1 MKILEV
7 RPEQVIVLDRGVVTT
22 RPNSPYYSLKY
33 FHYDE
38 KRIAYTFSDTSFIQ
52 ETFDARI
59 FNCWCNGKR
68 IQLRQDLSDKLA
80 TTINQHIEYKTL
92 YQYEDLFKF
101 AYEEIPEYY
110 FLERYLNN
118 VEGVVHDTKQ
128 GFIVYDSFKIDFK
141 GNAWIKKGH
150 TSYNMS
156 SDEEWISLCIVM
168 QGSTH
173 SNKADEGRLPDE
185 YGEVQTINAL
195 TMTIISKIIFLLN
208 PNLEDTAYTSQL
220 SKTLLSKL
228 RQIKGGENEK

>member
-1 MKILEV
+1 
-7 RPEQVIVLDRGVVTT
+7 VICLDRGVVTT

-38 KRIAYTFSDTSFIQ
+38 KRIAYTFSDTCYIQ

-68 IQLRQDLSDKLA
+68 IQFRQDLSDKLC
-80 TTINQHIEYKTL
+80 TTINQHMEYKTL
-92 YQYEDLFKF
+92 YQYEELFKVAF
-101 AYEEIPEYY
+101 EEIPEYY

-118 VEGVVHDTKQ
+118 VEGVEHVRNQ
-128 GFIVYDSFKIDFK
+128 GYIVYDSFKIDLK
-141 GNAWIKKGH
+141 GNAWIKKGD
-150 TSYNMS
+150 TSYSLS

-173 SNKADEGRLPDE
+173 HSSKADEGRLPDE
-185 YGEVQTINAL
+185 NGIVQTINAL

-208 PNLEDTAYTSQL
+208 PNLEDTAFTSQL
-220 SKTLLSKL
+220 SKSLLTKL
-228 RQIKGGENEK
+228 RQNKGGENEK